1 MRLLAILLAG
11 LAAFALLALPAAVAD
26 AETAREELNAVLERE
41 LDPEQ
46 GLSGAVLEQIGPYD
60 GAVSGFGERVLALLA
75 KSLGRLKE
83 LGLREGLR
91 SLGVILAAALLC
103 ALAEE
108 HSRGRALAPL
118 VGGLTVTAACAGPF
132 GAMISLGAET
142 IRSLHR
148 YVTLLL
154 PGMSALMTAS
164 GNPSGAAVSGLGI
177 VLFDLLLS
185 LVPGLLL
192 PLVWVLVALSAAES
206 CLGLKQLGSLRSF
219 VKWLLVTGVK
229 LLMWGYTGVLSLTG
243 LVSGSLDAQKLRSL
257 RAAVAGMVP
266 VVGNLVSEASGS
278 LLSAA
283 ALLRA
288 GAGLYGMLAVLG
300 LCLAPFFRIA
310 LQYLLLKL
318 GTGLCGL
325 FGSGAQAPLLE
336 NLSQA
341 MGVVLALTGLACLLS
356 LMILVLCI
364 RTVTP

>member
-11 LAAFALLALPAAVAD
+11 LAAFALLALPAAAAD
-26 AETAREELNAVLERE
+26 AETAREELNAALERE

-46 GLSGAVLEQIGPYD
+46 GLPGAVLEEIGPYD

-91 SLGVILAAALLC
+91 SLGMILAAALLC

-108 HSRGRALAPL
+108 HSRGRAVVPL
-118 VGGLTVTAACAGPF
+118 VGALTITAACVGPF
-132 GAMISLGAET
+132 GSMISLGTET
-142 IRSLHR
+142 IGSLHR

-154 PGMSALMTAS
+154 PGMSALLTAS
-164 GNPSGAAVSGLGI
+164 GNPAGAAVSGLGI

-185 LVPGLLL
+185 LVPGLLV
-192 PLVWVLVALSAAES
+192 PLVWVLIALSAAES
-206 CLGLKQLGSLRSF
+206 GLGLTQLRALRSF
-219 VKWLLVTGVK
+219 VQWLLVTGVK
-229 LLMWGYTGVLSLTG
+229 LLMWGYTAVLSLTG
-243 LVSGSLDAQKLRSL
+243 LVSGSLDAQKLRTL

-283 ALLRA
+283 ALLRT

-300 LCLAPFFRIA
+300 LCLGPFFRIG

-325 FGSGAQAPLLE
+325 FGSGSQAPLLE
-336 NLSQA
+336 RLSQA
-341 MGVVLALTGLACLLS
+341 MGIVLALTGLACLLS

-364 RTVTP
+364 RTVNP